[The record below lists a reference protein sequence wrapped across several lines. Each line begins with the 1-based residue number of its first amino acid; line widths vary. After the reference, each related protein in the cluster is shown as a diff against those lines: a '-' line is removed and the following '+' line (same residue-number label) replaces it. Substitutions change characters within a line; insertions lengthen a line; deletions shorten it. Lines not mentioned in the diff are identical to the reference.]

1 MIDKIS
7 DLYREGQDDQ
17 VRKSRKILSLEK
29 TPDLQWKLT
38 ENPEVEE
45 IIHPPGPT
53 TVSTIMIIEVII
65 QFCGDLFQKNK
76 KTITK

>member
-29 TPDLQWKLT
+29 TPDLQWKLSENT
-38 ENPEVEE
+38 EIDEVRYT
-45 IIHPPGPT
+45 PQDPLSQ
-53 TVSTIMIIEVII
+53 VSS
-65 QFCGDLFQKNK
+65 
-76 KTITK
+76 